1 MVRYLITRFLAVLT
15 GLLLAAP
22 IALGQAGAAMDQ
34 KAWDLMA
41 GMGNGPVYSRFD
53 RVTKIGESTV
63 YERFSPPAFVILSS
77 FRDQLLVAG
86 YSRDNLFYSAD
97 SVSSVPESLLNSLS
111 APATAALSRHKGVR
125 TFSDPVGPLLRTQWG
140 QGRFFNYYC
149 PRDPGGPNGRALPGC
164 VAVALGQ
171 IVRYYGDFNQANL
184 DHSWISGKYGQVTA
198 HIGSYNWNRMEN
210 TLVAVNREVCDLLA
224 DMAVLVHTTYGTTS
238 SSANSHRTL
247 QALQEMGFNQ
257 ATRMN
262 RSNFTADS
270 WADLLYANISE
281 YKPILVTG
289 GGHAFVCDGYDED
302 GLLHFNLGGAGYGDG
317 YYLPGL
323 LVLDFPVSEAFVDLE
338 PVTWPSPPPNIRL
351 LKSVQKQQVAW
362 SPGRTDGLVEYRIYL
377 DGQTF
382 TSTRDTA
389 IIVDQIPP
397 GIHTIHVST
406 VVPDGESRWIGP
418 VELFIR
424 GPVLTVQDPS
434 LYSAFMAALGY
445 GKAGLP
451 NPEVYQGDL
460 SRLISLE
467 IDQPILSLEGI
478 GLCTS
483 LRKLSISGFPGL
495 ALDAGPLGNL
505 IHLQVLEWKEQ
516 LAGNTAVIGT
526 LSNLSEL
533 RFIGSRLE
541 EWDFLRNLDGLM
553 KLTYSGAPAPDPSI
567 LTALTSL
574 DELDLSG
581 AGLKQAVFLSSMT
594 GLMSLRLADNQLT
607 ESPNLEKMSLLARL
621 DLSGNCLTSLILTD
635 QLQSL
640 TDLDLHNNLIDRIS
654 ASADLAA
661 LKRINLSGNRLEVPG
676 RLFLYT
682 PALEELD
689 LSGNR
694 LRGMG
699 NYRSPALQKLNV
711 SNNLLIATEW
721 AELHPR
727 LRQLD
732 LSNNRISDL
741 SGLLTSE
748 MYRQYDYLTVSG
760 NPVSKE
766 SFEDHV
772 PLLKEGVRNFEYPGQ
787 YQPLSPC
794 YPTPARGSRFAGS
807 AIELSWVSDQNSG
820 ECVFDLYRSVGDSLV
835 LMRKG
840 LDVNRMRLEDRP
852 AGPFMWVVAA
862 RTADTTYY
870 SGIYEAFPSSTWA
883 LPFTESFETYTGYEP
898 IAGQSDS
905 WIVTGQ
911 IPGNSMAMVVTS
923 VVKSGFQCLELSGT
937 AVGSLSMEHLKMPEV
952 TLRFSVWAPS
962 GRKGSVRIVNL
973 AGMEIRIEYDSRGS
987 GRAWVNDKPTGT
999 FPIAANTWTDF
1010 RLTAHGRNNQVFMWA
1025 GGKLIINQPWLFPS
1039 GSVDMARL
1047 EFNPSSGTDTDPAE
1061 RLMFVDDI
1069 SVNVSGYTGLD
1080 DKPALTADPL
1090 VTPNPFKNHI
1100 FITLPETG
1108 RYHLSIIDISGREVL
1123 SQFME
1128 AITGTPVQ
1136 LTTESLPD
1144 GIFILRITGR
1154 SGNTSLRLVKNLS
1167 GY

>member
-1 MVRYLITRFLAVLT
+1 MVRYLTTRFLAVLT
-15 GLLLAAP
+15 GLLSVAP
-22 IALGQAGAAMDQ
+22 IASGQAGAAMDQ
-34 KAWDLMA
+34 TAREFLA
-41 GMGNGPVYSRFD
+41 GLGNGSVCGRFD
-53 RVTKIGESTV
+53 RVTKIGESAV
-63 YERFSPPAFVILSS
+63 YERISPPAFVILSS
-77 FRDQLLVAG
+77 LRDQVIVAG
-86 YSRDNLFYSAD
+86 YSPNNLFYSGD
-97 SVSSVPESLLNSLS
+97 SVSSVPEPLLSSLS
-111 APATAALSRHKGVR
+111 DNVAAASRRLKGIR

-140 QGRFFNYYC
+140 QGRFFNYFC
-149 PRDPGGPNGRALPGC
+149 PRDPAGPNGRALPGC

-171 IVRYYGDFNQANL
+171 IVRYYAAYNQANL
-184 DHSWISGKYGQVTA
+184 DHSWTSGKYGQISA

-224 DMAVLVHTTYGTTS
+224 DMSVLVHTTYGTTA

-247 QALQEMGFNQ
+247 QALQEMGYNQ
-257 ATRMN
+257 AARMKKTD
-262 RSNFTADS
+262 FTPDS
-270 WADLLYANISE
+270 WADLLYANLSE

-289 GGHAFVCDGYDED
+289 GGHAFVCDGYDQ
-302 GLLHFNLGGAGYGDG
+302 GGFLHFNMGGAGYGDG

-323 LVLDFPVSEAFVDLE
+323 LVLGFPVSEAFVDLE
-338 PVTWPSPPPNIRL
+338 PVTWPSPPRNIRL
-351 LKSVQKQQVAW
+351 IKSVHKQDITW
-362 SPGRTDGLVEYRIYL
+362 SPGRADGLVEYRVYL
-377 DGQTF
+377 DGQIL
-382 TSTRDTA
+382 TSTRDTT
-389 IIVDQIPP
+389 IIADQIPP
-397 GIHTIHVST
+397 GIHTVNVSA
-406 VVPDGESRWIGP
+406 VLSDGESRWIGP

-434 LYSAFMAALGY
+434 LYSAFIAALGY

-451 NPEVYQGDL
+451 DPEVYQGDL

-467 IDQPILSLEGI
+467 IDEPILSLEGI

-505 IHLQVLEWKEQ
+505 THLQVLEWKEQ

-553 KLTYSGAPAPDPSI
+553 KFTYSGAPAPDPSI
-567 LTALTSL
+567 LTALTCL
-574 DELDLSG
+574 DEIDLSG
-581 AGLKQAVFLSSMT
+581 AGLEQADFIAGIT
-594 GLMSLRLADNQLT
+594 GLMKLCLADNRLK
-607 ESPNLEKMSLLARL
+607 ESPNLEKLSLLARL
-621 DLSGNCLTSLILTD
+621 DLSGNRLTSLILTD

-640 TDLDLHNNLIDRIS
+640 TDLDLHNNLIDKVS
-654 ASADLAA
+654 ASADLSA

-682 PALEELD
+682 PALEEFD

-699 NYRSPALQKLNV
+699 DYRSPTLQKLNV
-711 SNNLLIATEW
+711 ANNLLIATEW

-727 LRQLD
+727 LRHLD
-732 LSNNRISDL
+732 LSNNGISDL
-741 SGLLTSE
+741 SGLLASE
-748 MYRQYDYLTVSG
+748 VYRQYDYLTVSG

-766 SFEDHV
+766 SFEVHV
-772 PLLKEGVRNFEYPGQ
+772 PLLKEGIRTFEYPDQ

-794 YPTPARGSRFAGS
+794 YPTPARGSRYTGS
-807 AIELSWVSDQNSG
+807 SIELAWVSDQTC
-820 ECVFDLYRSVGDSLV
+820 EKCVFDLYRSDGDSLILV
-835 LMRKG
+835 RKG
-840 LDVNRMRLEDRP
+840 LDVDRMRLEDRP
-852 AGPFMWVVAA
+852 AGPFRWVVAA
-862 RTADTTYY
+862 RTADTTFY

-898 IAGQSDS
+898 IAGQSDN

-911 IPGNSMAMVVTS
+911 VPGNSSAMVVTS
-923 VVKSGFQCLELSGT
+923 VVKSGFQGLELSGT
-937 AVGSLSMEHLKMPEV
+937 AVGSLSLEHLKMPEV

-987 GRAWVNDKPTGT
+987 GRAWVNDKPAGT
-999 FPIAANTWTDF
+999 FPIAVNTWTDF

-1025 GGKLIINQPWLFPS
+1025 GSKLIINQPWIFPS
-1039 GSVDMARL
+1039 GSVDIARL
-1047 EFNPSSGTDTDPAE
+1047 EFNPTSGSDTDPAE

-1069 SVNVSGYTGLD
+1069 SVNVSGNTGLD
-1080 DKPALTADPL
+1080 DSPVLTADAL
-1090 VTPNPFKNHI
+1090 VTPNPFKDHI
-1100 FITLPETG
+1100 LITLPETG
-1108 RYHLSIIDISGREVL
+1108 RYNLSIIDISGREVL
-1123 SQFME
+1123 SEFKE
-1128 AITGTPVQ
+1128 SITGSPVQ
-1136 LTTESLPD
+1136 LATEGLPE
-1144 GIFILRITGR
+1144 GIFILRITGK
-1154 SGNTSLRLVKNLS
+1154 SGSSSLRIVKSLS